1 MTSMTNVGFPLRVG
15 NLAVANF
22 PAAGGGANAPQ
33 GSPGVELAAI
43 TSYVITPT
51 TIVTTAVAAAQ
62 AVAGAG
68 NLNLNGTLA
77 TAGVVTF
84 DVPRAFQMVSANAG
98 DTTQSVTVTGRDVY
112 GVPMTETRTLNG
124 TTVVFGQKAFSV
136 ITQVAVSAA
145 TAGNVSMGNSDVF
158 GLPIRALTRGFVM
171 TAWDNAQVTTGTFVG
186 AVTTSPATATT
197 GDVRGTY
204 VPPTASNGTRQ
215 LIATII
221 ATNPNDLT
229 ATLGVTQ
236 A

>member
-22 PAAGGGANAPQ
+22 PAAGGGATAPQ

-68 NLNLNGTLA
+68 NLTLNGTLA

-84 DVPRAFQMVSANAG
+84 DVPRAVQIVSTNAG
-98 DTTQSVTVTGRDVY
+98 DTAQTATFTGRDVY
-112 GVPMTETRTLNG
+112 GVPMTEIVTFNG
-124 TTVVFGQKAFSV
+124 TTPVFGLKAFKT
-136 ITQVAVSAA
+136 ITQVAISAVM
-145 TAGNVSMGNSDVF
+145 TGNASAGNSDVF
-158 GLPIRALTRGFVM
+158 GLPIRAISRGYVQTF
-171 TAWDNAQVTTGTFVG
+171 WDSAYVTTGTFAAG
-186 AVTTSPATATT
+186 VTTSPATSAT
-197 GDVRGTY
+197 GDVRGTFL
-204 VPPTASNGTRQ
+204 PPSASNGTRQ

-221 ATNPNDLT
+221 ATNPNDLVT
-229 ATLGVTQ
+229 TLGVTQ